1 MLSSKNA
8 LIDSDLL
15 VYAIGFVFDE
25 SVSEHIV
32 MNKVDERIED
42 IQNEAGCTT
51 NICFITRP
59 RDNFRYD
66 VATIGKYK
74 GNRLPGKPFHYE
86 FIRDYLKHG
95 HSAIESSGCEADDTI
110 ADAMVL
116 DRENSVICSIDK
128 DLDTVY
134 GWHYKWGVGGRPA
147 KGLRYISP
155 HEAHRFLC
163 KQMLMGDSIDCIVG
177 VYNIGE
183 KRAESILNRCEDDY
197 MQAVKQTY
205 RDIYGD
211 SIKYQTWRG
220 EWVERTSTEI
230 MEEMH
235 GLLFIG
241 TGKSRVLSRERWFGK
256 GT

>member
-8 LIDSDLL
+8 LIDTDIL
-15 VYAIGFVFDE
+15 VYSLGHVLDRYTPE
-25 SVSEHIV
+25 TVV
-32 MNKVDERIED
+32 MNTVDNKLED
-42 IQNEAGCTT
+42 ITREACCNTT
-51 NICFITRP
+51 SCYLSRP
-59 RDNFRYD
+59 HDNFRYD
-66 VATIGKYK
+66 IATVSQYK
-74 GNRLPGKPFHYE
+74 GNRLSDKPYYWQ
-86 FIRDYLKHG
+86 FIRDYLKHEHG
-95 HSAIESSGCEADDTI
+95 AIESSGCEADDTI

-116 DRENSVICSIDK
+116 DRDNSVICSIDK
-128 DLDTVY
+128 DLETIW
-134 GWHYKWGVGGRPA
+134 GWNYKWGVQGRPA

-155 HEAHRFLC
+155 HEAYRFLC
-163 KQMLMGDSIDCIVG
+163 KQMLMGDSTDSILG
-177 VYNIGE
+177 VYSIGE

-205 RDIYGD
+205 RDIYGY

-220 EWVERTSTEI
+220 EWVHRTSTEI

-241 TGKSRVLSRERWFGK
+241 TGKSRVRSRERWFGK